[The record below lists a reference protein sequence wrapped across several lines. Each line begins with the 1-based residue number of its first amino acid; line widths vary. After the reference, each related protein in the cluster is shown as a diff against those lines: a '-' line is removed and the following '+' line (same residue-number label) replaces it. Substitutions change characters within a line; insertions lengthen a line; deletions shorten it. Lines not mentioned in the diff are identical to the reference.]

1 MNSNEG
7 KRVFFV
13 YPHSVFQ
20 ENLIQK
26 LVDME
31 YEIYLVKDHS
41 YLHSIVATYPDAI
54 IFLNIDKGLS
64 REEWERFIR
73 DLLGSSEE
81 VAFRLGIISYEFEQ
95 ELAELYLMEFS
106 LPGGYIQLKQ
116 SLEKA
121 TDIISKT
128 LEANEVRG
136 RRKFIRCQIEEAK
149 APKFNVRSGNGLI
162 NGAVLDISSA
172 GMAVVLDGGAE
183 FEKNT
188 LLKDIQLNLSGKLLR
203 LSAVVIGFR
212 NVTEGENVRK
222 TFVLL
227 FDKNVLSET
236 RGVIR
241 NYVHRQL
248 QEQLNETFG
257 L

>member
-1 MNSNEG
+1 M
-7 KRVFFV
+7 
-13 YPHSVFQ
+13 
-20 ENLIQK
+20 
-26 LVDME
+26 
-31 YEIYLVKDHS
+31 
-41 YLHSIVATYPDAI
+41 
-54 IFLNIDKGLS
+54 
-64 REEWERFIR
+64 
-73 DLLGSSEE
+73 
-81 VAFRLGIISYEFEQ
+81 
-95 ELAELYLMEFS
+95 
-106 LPGGYIQLKQ
+106 
-116 SLEKA
+116 
-121 TDIISKT
+121 
-128 LEANEVRG
+128 
-136 RRKFIRCQIEEAK
+136 
-149 APKFNVRSGNGLI
+149 
-162 NGAVLDISSA
+162 
-172 GMAVVLDGGAE
+172 GAE